1 MRDRQRLHQRKT
13 HAGETSEW
21 RDDMTDATVTGT
33 TVGCLDKVT
42 LITGGSM
49 GIGAGCARVFV
60 AAGARV
66 AICARG
72 REAGEALAAELTA
85 RGPGE
90 CRFEP
95 ADVMRP
101 EDIEG
106 AIERTVERYGRLDC
120 LINNAGWHP
129 DHRPIDEYSVADFEY
144 LLRLNL
150 VSYFVAS
157 KYALPHLRTTRGS
170 IINVSSLV
178 GEIGQERAVTYVAT
192 KAAIIGMTKALS
204 IDEAKHGVRV
214 NVVLPGTIATPLLD
228 HFIES
233 KPNPQAMKAFL
244 DSWQWMGRVGAA
256 AEVGYA
262 CLFLASDQASY
273 ITGTELIVSGGQ
285 ELGHG
290 IKGGVS
296 DFRG

>member
-1 MRDRQRLHQRKT
+1 M
-13 HAGETSEW
+13 GN
-21 RDDMTDATVTGT
+21 T
-33 TVGCLDKVT
+33 TVGQLDKVA

-72 REAGEALAAELTA
+72 REAGEALAAELSA
-85 RGPGE
+85 AGPGA
-90 CRFEP
+90 CAFTP
-95 ADVMRP
+95 CDVTRP
-101 EDIEG
+101 EELQV
-106 AIERTVERYGRLDC
+106 AIEYTVDRYGRLDC

-129 DHRPIDEYSVADFEY
+129 DHRPIDDVSVEDFES

-157 KYALPHLRTTRGS
+157 KFALPHLRQARGS
-170 IINVSSLV
+170 IINVGSLV
-178 GEIGQERAVTYVAT
+178 GELGQERAVPYVAT
-192 KAAIIGMTKALS
+192 KAAIIGMTKALA

-214 NVVLPGTIATPLLD
+214 NAVLPGTIASPLLD

-233 KPNPQAMKAFL
+233 TPNPPAMKAFL
-244 DSWQWMGRVGAA
+244 DSWQWMGRVGEAE
-256 AEVGYA
+256 EVGYA

-273 ITGTELIVSGGQ
+273 ITGVELIVSGGQ

-290 IKGGVS
+290 IRGGVS